1 MTNDFIEVPWNV
13 MDIYSNDV
21 KLPPL
26 PAAVNWC
33 KVLHEKQV
41 DRTLWKKKIT
51 ICDCLALVPC
61 RKFQAEELD
70 WVQRNTCEPHVAQP
84 RSPTKEILCL
94 LDHRACPRAACCPQG
109 CFLLRLSQVSEAPSP
124 SGPLPQPP
132 VWERRKRYI
141 LKEPKPFHREGHTT
155 LTWEPS
161 PNSRSPP

>member
-1 MTNDFIEVPWNV
+1 MWWTYIQ
-13 MDIYSNDV
+13 MMSNSHLSLQLSTDV
-21 KLPPL
+21 KCYMRNRWIGLY
-26 PAAVNWC
+26 
-33 KVLHEKQV
+33 E
-41 DRTLWKKKIT
+41 KKKIT